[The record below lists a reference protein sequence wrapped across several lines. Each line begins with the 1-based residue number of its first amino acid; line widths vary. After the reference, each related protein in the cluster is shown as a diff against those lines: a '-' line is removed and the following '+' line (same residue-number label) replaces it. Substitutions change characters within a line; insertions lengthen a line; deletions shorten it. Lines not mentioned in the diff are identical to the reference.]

1 MLAGSLVIR
10 GEKKEIKRN
19 IRGLKDGV
27 GIAEGNPA
35 AATLFEEL
43 SAMDNLQ
50 LLLSQKANG
59 IWTKPKYKKSIKILL
74 RDILT
79 KDIYKKK
86 IRELSSID
94 IQKVLYSRWLLYSPD
109 ILVCIQPFAEG
120 DIQAREMART
130 MIYKVKER
138 GIPIL
143 IITSNT
149 AELNYCSGRAVYMK
163 NGRMISKEEAH
174 RFLYSGD

>member
-1 MLAGSLVIR
+1 M
-10 GEKKEIKRN
+10 
-19 IRGLKDGV
+19 
-27 GIAEGNPA
+27 
-35 AATLFEEL
+35 
-43 SAMDNLQ
+43 
-50 LLLSQKANG
+50 
-59 IWTKPKYKKSIKILL
+59 
-74 RDILT
+74 
-79 KDIYKKK
+79 
-86 IRELSSID
+86 
-94 IQKVLYSRWLLYSPD
+94 YSPD